1 MLLAI
6 DVGNT
11 NITNGVFDG
20 KELRKTFRMTT
31 KQDRTSD
38 EYGVFLAEWLILN
51 GFRKEDI
58 SDVII
63 SSVVPDIMHSLTSGI
78 IKFFDITPLIVGP
91 GIKTGLN
98 MRIDEPSSAAAD
110 LVVGSVGAVA
120 CYGAPVIVVSMRT
133 ATTLVATDKNGAFRG
148 GVILPGVKLGYGALA
163 AGTSLLPDVA
173 ILPPKKVVGANTVDA
188 MRSGAIFGTASMLDG
203 MLERME
209 AELGY
214 SCTVVA
220 TGGLAKDVIPC
231 CKRTDIR
238 VDPDL
243 LLKGLWTLYQ
253 KNK

>member
-51 GFRKEDI
+51 GFKKEDI

-91 GIKTGLN
+91 GIKTGINISIPNPKELG
-98 MRIDEPSSAAAD
+98 AD
-110 LVVGSVGAVA
+110 RLVDAVA
-120 CYGAPVIVVSMRT
+120 
-133 ATTLVATDKNGAFRG
+133 
-148 GVILPGVKLGYGALA
+148 
-163 AGTSLLPDVA
+163 AGSDNSA
-173 ILPPKKVVGANTVDA
+173 
-188 MRSGAIFGTASMLDG
+188 
-203 MLERME
+203 
-209 AELGY
+209 
-214 SCTVVA
+214 
-220 TGGLAKDVIPC
+220 
-231 CKRTDIR
+231 
-238 VDPDL
+238 
-243 LLKGLWTLYQ
+243 
-253 KNK
+253 